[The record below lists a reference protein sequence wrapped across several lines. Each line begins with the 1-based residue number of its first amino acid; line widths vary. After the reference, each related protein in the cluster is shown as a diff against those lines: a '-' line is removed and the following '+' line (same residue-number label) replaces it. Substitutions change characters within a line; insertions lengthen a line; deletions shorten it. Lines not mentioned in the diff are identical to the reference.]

1 MPLCSVNR
9 EPRRSWNVY
18 CRSDYDGT
26 DLSLKSLRVSSEVV
40 VVLEAVETVERVEV
54 KATEWVADGRCRC

>member
-1 MPLCSVNR
+1 MPLRSVNR
-9 EPRRSWNVY
+9 EPCHSWNVY
-18 CRSDYDGT
+18 FRSDLDGI
-26 DLSLKSLRVSSEVV
+26 DLSLKRLRVSSEAV